1 MPKTSTLECEQD
13 QKKVVSRSDC
23 EWVRCN
29 PSHPDILLVGKLET
43 VGVWVITSVG
53 PLLPQSLSPLAIC
66 VLLLSFQMQATQPNF
81 SLGCPTQVQVERG
94 LVAQPSVLVLTWG
107 PSNGYV
113 DLDFILSGLPD
124 GVTGKAKMAT
134 QGPTLRMKFGDSFLG
149 AFTLY
154 VGDDAPIGEFP
165 IVASATALND
175 PMAGTVR
182 SCQFTLSIKQL
193 EKFITIGLST
203 STVQVGDKV
212 TISGQAG
219 YHVPLGD
226 VSGMWFVFIEVAKGT
241 GYERVGST
249 SLTDF
254 DAYEYEWVPS
264 QAGTYQVRTEWVY
277 YHTRWLGPPSKAP
290 DMILATSQI
299 VVLAAEPASPSIP
312 LVPALLSVGILAA
325 IAIAVTGVILR
336 KRADVPRPAIE
347 LGVTTG
353 QLGRICKS
361 CGSRNP
367 ENAANYCVRCG
378 ARLSSPP
385 CISEARKIRFYDS
398 SRGNLLYIKSLP
410 DSCAILT

>member
-1 MPKTSTLECEQD
+1 
-13 QKKVVSRSDC
+13 
-23 EWVRCN
+23 
-29 PSHPDILLVGKLET
+29 
-43 VGVWVITSVG
+43 
-53 PLLPQSLSPLAIC
+53 
-66 VLLLSFQMQATQPNF
+66 
-81 SLGCPTQVQVERG
+81 
-94 LVAQPSVLVLTWG
+94 
-107 PSNGYV
+107 
-113 DLDFILSGLPD
+113 LDFILSGLPD

-299 VVLAAEPASPSIP
+299 VVLAAENDNGPVHVVFDNGPVHVVFDLCVTRFRKDNPRGQILWLEGNTCNQIP
-312 LVPALLSVGILAA
+312 GD
-325 IAIAVTGVILR
+325 LR
-336 KRADVPRPAIE
+336 QR
-347 LGVTTG
+347 
-353 QLGRICKS
+353 GRS
-361 CGSRNP
+361 
-367 ENAANYCVRCG
+367 
-378 ARLSSPP
+378 
-385 CISEARKIRFYDS
+385 
-398 SRGNLLYIKSLP
+398 
-410 DSCAILT
+410 